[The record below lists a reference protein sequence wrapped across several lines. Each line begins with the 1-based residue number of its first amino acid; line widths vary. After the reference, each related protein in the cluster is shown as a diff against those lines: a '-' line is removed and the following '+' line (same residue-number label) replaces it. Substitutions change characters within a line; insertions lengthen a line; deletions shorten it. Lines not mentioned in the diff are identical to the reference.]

1 MGSRCCK
8 RRRDKTTQV
17 TPVPRD
23 YPPPPIPKKSIGI
36 LVKLLDERGPAPAP
50 GPVITM
56 EKVDTSSMTRIA
68 ETTTFEEEIHGDI
81 PVRDFPMNF
90 PLIVFLQLE
99 IDVSQA
105 DQSGKSKKPKAIEK
119 EARHG
124 GWDEKYFV
132 HGELSEIVAQLKSQ
146 THGCTASSTPE
157 DIEKYLQ
164 MLHSLN
170 TRATEILKKQITII
184 SSKEKSRIDQ
194 VTIQRDVVNQTL
206 IGNGNSYAGKCDDY
220 YRKII
225 EEFIKQLEIE
235 MSMYLDRL
243 QQHLQEDRD
252 RVFRESTKNVRMI
265 SEKADK
271 ARQDFYFRLQKEI
284 ITYRQQIL
292 ELIDLSIKSSGTTLG
307 YEQMKKID
315 LSIYSTVGHKE
326 GEFACDQ
333 IPQRDKFVKDI
344 DQAKKHQPMMKRTV
358 FLSKDFH
365 K

>member
-1 MGSRCCK
+1 MGSQCCK
-8 RRRDKTTQV
+8 ERRNKTTQV
-17 TPVPRD
+17 TPVPREL
-23 YPPPPIPKKSIGI
+23 PAPPIQKKSIGI
-36 LVKLLDERGPAPAP
+36 LVKLLDEGKPISVP
-50 GPVITM
+50 GPVIVM
-56 EKVDTSSMTRIA
+56 EKVDVSSMTRIA
-68 ETTTFEEEIHGDI
+68 ETTTFDEEIHGDI
-81 PVRDFPMNF
+81 PVRHSPMNF
-90 PLIVFLQLE
+90 SLIFFLQLD
-99 IDVSQA
+99 IDVSQI
-105 DQSGKSKKPKAIEK
+105 DQSGKSKKPKTIEK
-119 EARHG
+119 QARID

-164 MLHSLN
+164 MLHLLN
-170 TRATEILKKQITII
+170 IRATEILKKQITVI

-206 IGNGNSYAGKCDDY
+206 IGNGNSYAGQCDNY
-220 YRKII
+220 YRKMI
-225 EEFIKQLEIE
+225 EDFIKQLEIE

-252 RVFRESTKNVRMI
+252 RVFRESTKNVRII

-284 ITYRQQIL
+284 ILHRQRIIQS
-292 ELIDLSIKSSGTTLG
+292 IDQLMKSSETTLG

-326 GEFACDQ
+326 GELICDQ
-333 IPQRDKFVKDI
+333 IPQRDKFIKDI

-358 FLSKDFH
+358 FLSKDFQ